1 MTHTEDGDALVV
13 IESGNGT
20 GDVARHDGDDGGRH
34 EASAGGKEVWNSL
47 GKMRGCG
54 SWPTSQPIN

>member
-47 GKMRGCG
+47 GKNERLRILADIA
-54 SWPTSQPIN
+54 TY